1 MNQQEMSN
9 ENVQEPRVEFRVVEQ
24 NSKGLSTPAL
34 VLGIIGICISF
45 VIGLNIMAVVL
56 GILATVFG
64 AISLAKKVETT
75 KALTGLILGV
85 LAIIITVTMW
95 VLTFILIGNMIDKVT
110 GEVNGLFEE
119 YADVLDENE
128 EQTTNTSGDRT
139 KEILEKYLDI
149 SATKFEVTKGIYREQ
164 GKAVLTVKNT
174 GNTAANF
181 DIEIEAVSASGN
193 RIAVDHVYVSGLGAG
208 GSRDFD
214 IFTSIS
220 SDKYNQMKQAKF
232 KITKATKY

>member
-1 MNQQEMSN
+1 MEQQGMNDVK
-9 ENVQEPRVEFRVVEQ
+9 VQEPRVEFRVVEQ
-24 NSKGLSTPAL
+24 NSKGLSTAAL

-45 VIGLNIMAVVL
+45 VIGLNITAVIL
-56 GILATVFG
+56 GILAVVFG
-64 AISLAKKVETT
+64 AISLVKKIETT

-95 VLTFILIGNMIDKVT
+95 VLTFILVGNMIDKVT
-110 GEVNGLFEE
+110 GEVNRLFGE
-119 YADVLDENE
+119 YEDVLDENE

-139 KEILEKYLDI
+139 KEILEKYLDV

-193 RIAVDHVYVSGLGAG
+193 CIAVDHVYVTNLGAG
-208 GSRDFD
+208 KSKDFD
-214 IFTSIS
+214 IFELVPSE
-220 SDKYNQMKQAKF
+220 KYNEMKQAKF
-232 KITKATKY
+232 KITKAIKY